1 MSPLT
6 QAQRP
11 NLLLYPA
18 SPATGEEGCLE
29 RDILWAAT
37 AADETWRQMPSVSV
51 IAGDAIVDYR
61 PCTVDIVTSPKF
73 TEYYAF
79 VQCLIPIKTGLHSAR
94 RPNLFQDARQ
104 YSQSPNIVSTYLA
117 P

>member
-1 MSPLT
+1 MSPLILS
-6 QAQRP
+6 
-11 NLLLYPA
+11 NLPSSLLFPA
-18 SPATGEEGCLE
+18 SPAAGEEGCLE
-29 RDILWAAT
+29 RLILWGGT

-94 RPNLFQDARQ
+94 RPNLYQDARQ